1 MAVWVSGLE
10 ITPSV
15 TVALFD
21 RTSRRVVLSQACR
34 AVLGQARRA
43 LTESDR
49 GVSLARLAARGDW
62 GELAIS
68 VLPAVTLALL
78 PAIIRAYRDAHS
90 AIGVRISE
98 SFDDEQLAALTAGRI
113 DADRHPHW
121 KKAFQASS
129 AYFLWPLTLR

>member
-43 LTESDR
+43 VTESDR
-49 GVSLARLAARGDW
+49 AVSLARLAARG
-62 GELAIS
+62 
-68 VLPAVTLALL
+68 
-78 PAIIRAYRDAHS
+78 
-90 AIGVRISE
+90 
-98 SFDDEQLAALTAGRI
+98 
-113 DADRHPHW
+113 DRHPHW